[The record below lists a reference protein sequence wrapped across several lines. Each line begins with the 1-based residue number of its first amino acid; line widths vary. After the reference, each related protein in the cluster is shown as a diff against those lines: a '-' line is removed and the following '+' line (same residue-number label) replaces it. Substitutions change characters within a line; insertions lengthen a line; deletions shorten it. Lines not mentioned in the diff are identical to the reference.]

1 MNRDNI
7 IFMIILVLGIMVYYY
22 IKNTLK
28 VAMVLASSTVIYLI
42 YRHFNP
48 EEFEENKQMDPCN
61 IPYNPTRP
69 DDWKL

>member
-1 MNRDNI
+1 MDRDNI
-7 IFMIILVLGIMVYYY
+7 MIIIILVLAIMTYYY
-22 IKNTLK
+22 IKNTTK
-28 VAMVLASSTVIYLI
+28 VAIIIGSLITVYLI